1 MNYKTLLFAFLLFVS
16 SCKYQPNF
24 KNDEVILQGKK
35 FSNRG
40 FSLIYSHDL
49 FEKKIIKN
57 KIENRSLILFQ
68 KDLKKDSN
76 VKITN
81 LNNSKYIIA
90 KVGSNVEYPTF
101 YNSVIS
107 KRIADE
113 LNIDESEPYIEIKL
127 INNSNTFLAKKA
139 KTFDEEK
146 KVADKAPVDSI
157 SINNLNK
164 KSKIDKVVKK
174 HKFNYIIKIADF
186 YFIENAQVML
196 DKIKEKSKKNVPKIK
211 KISKNQYRVLL
222 GPFDNINSLKR
233 AFNDISI
240 LNFEN
245 IEFIKNVKT
254 N

>member
-1 MNYKTLLFAFLLFVS
+1 M
-16 SCKYQPNF
+16 
-24 KNDEVILQGKK
+24 
-35 FSNRG
+35 
-40 FSLIYSHDL
+40 
-49 FEKKIIKN
+49 
-57 KIENRSLILFQ
+57 
-68 KDLKKDSN
+68 
-76 VKITN
+76 KITN